1 MATARKT
8 ASKAYERNAAKK
20 VVKKIPK
27 KKIGGAKGKNIV
39 EKVRVELSAG
49 RFIDILITVASG
61 PKVGP
66 GPRPNIQ
73 ETVLLRR
80 IDDEQVLTISAE
92 LGRHATAGIKVAP
105 GKPPTGGN

>member
-8 ASKAYERNAAKK
+8 ASTAYKKKAAKK
-20 VVKKIPK
+20 AVKKISG
-27 KKIGGAKGKNIV
+27 KKIGGAKGKSIV
-39 EKVRVELSAG
+39 EKVQVDLGAG
-49 RFIDILITVASG
+49 RFVDVLISVASG

-80 IDDEQVLTISAE
+80 IDDKQVLTISAE
-92 LGRHATAGIKVAP
+92 LGRQPTAGIKVAP
-105 GKPPTGGN
+105 GKPPTRGN